1 MPSWW
6 NSSPA
11 VYGTELRAGALCLVD
26 HGWPVV
32 PGTWWR
38 DGGRRGGAGV
48 HPSTGTGTDS
58 APVVAGGVSAASS
71 DPGQVAQWWA
81 KAPYAVLLAT
91 GGALDVI
98 EMPARMGRR
107 VARTLR
113 SIGVVAPLA
122 ATPTGRWWFPVTTGG
137 PALTERIAESGVTL
151 HGAGSWVIAP
161 PSECAD
167 GLVHWRVHPSV
178 CGWRLPESQVVHS
191 AAAEAVRWR
200 ANEDG
205 ESSTAQWPAG
215 VVSGVRS

>member
-1 MPSWW
+1 MSSWW
-6 NSSPA
+6 NSSRA

-38 DGGRRGGAGV
+38 DGGWQGAPGGGSGADSVPAIAGGA
-48 HPSTGTGTDS
+48 
-58 APVVAGGVSAASS
+58 SAAGS
-71 DPGQVAQWWA
+71 DPEQVARWWA
-81 KAPYAVLLAT
+81 QAPYAVLLAT
-91 GGALDVI
+91 GGVLDVI
-98 EMPARMGRR
+98 EMPAWMGRR

-113 SIGVVAPLA
+113 SVGMVAPLA
-122 ATPTGRWWFPVTTGG
+122 ATPTGRWWLPVTTGG

-178 CGWRLPESQVVHS
+178 CGWQLPASQVVHS

-200 ANEDG
+200 ATDDG
-205 ESSTAQWPAG
+205 ERSVAQRPAG
-215 VVSGVRS
+215 VVSSARF